1 MNFLA
6 DESVDFPI
14 VRSLRE
20 NNFTVDYIS
29 EIKPDISDE
38 KVIKL
43 ARQKS
48 RVLITADKDFGD
60 LTYRGNKISE
70 GIILYR
76 LSGMHNLDKAELIV
90 SIIKN
95 HISELKGS
103 FTVITKDHT
112 RIKTLPNR

>member
-1 MNFLA
+1 VNFLA

-14 VRSLRE
+14 VKSLRE
-20 NNFTVDYIS
+20 NNFTVDYIP
-29 EIKPDISDE
+29 EIKPGIPDE

-43 ARQKS
+43 AHQKN

-60 LTYRGNKISE
+60 LTYIGNKISE

-76 LSGMHNLDKAELIV
+76 LSGMSNPEKAELV
-90 SIIKN
+90 LSVIKN

>member
-1 MNFLA
+1 VNFLA

-14 VRSLRE
+14 VKSLRD
-20 NNFTVDYIS
+20 NNFIVDYIS
-29 EIKPDISDE
+29 EIKPGISDE
-38 KVIKL
+38 KVLKL

-48 RVLITADKDFGD
+48 RILITADKDFGD
-60 LTYRGNKISE
+60 LIYRSNKISE

-76 LSGMHNLDKAELIV
+76 LSGMPNHMKAELVV
-90 SIIKN
+90 SIIN
-95 HISELKGS
+95 THISELQGS